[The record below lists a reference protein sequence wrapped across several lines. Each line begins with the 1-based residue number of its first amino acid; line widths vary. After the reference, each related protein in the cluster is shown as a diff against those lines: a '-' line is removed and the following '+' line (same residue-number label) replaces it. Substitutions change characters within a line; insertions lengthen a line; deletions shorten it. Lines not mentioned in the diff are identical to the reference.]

1 MRCHMFHSAND
12 GKGRRKVLV
21 NGNEVKRVVWAN
33 EEQGLACIYRY
44 PYQIDR
50 RKDEVKTMLLRGDV
64 KVEFINE
71 TTNSE
76 AEIASTTCL
85 K

>member
-1 MRCHMFHSAND
+1 MFHSAND

-33 EEQGLACIYRY
+33 EEKGLVCCYRY

-71 TTNSE
+71 TTNTQ
-76 AEIASTTCL
+76 AETTDTENAT
-85 K
+85 KD